1 MTMGKFVIRFIY
13 SSASWARMLNVTDD
27 QVATMTALLEHFGG
41 HLESMYWEVETAS
54 SYVTADLPDS
64 ASAAA
69 AILVTTKTGAFR
81 EVRVHEV
88 LTQEQLRD
96 VVALARSA
104 EGVYRPPGQAAVET
118 DDI

>member
-1 MTMGKFVIRFIY
+1 MGKFVIRFIY
-13 SSASWARMLNVTDD
+13 SNASWARMLTVTDD
-27 QVATMTALLEHFGG
+27 LVATMTALLEHFGG
-41 HLESMYWEVETAS
+41 YLESMYWEVETAS
-54 SYVTADLPDS
+54 CYVTAELPDS

-69 AILVTTKTGAFR
+69 AILVTTKTGAFK

-88 LTQEQLRD
+88 LTLEQLRD

-104 EGVYRPPGQAAVET
+104 EGVYRPPGQAAVDT